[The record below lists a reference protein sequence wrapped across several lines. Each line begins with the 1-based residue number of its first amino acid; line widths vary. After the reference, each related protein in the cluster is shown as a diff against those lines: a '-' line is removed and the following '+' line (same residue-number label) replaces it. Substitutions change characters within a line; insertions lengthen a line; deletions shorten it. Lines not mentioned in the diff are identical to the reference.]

1 MNTEDIAKNCT
12 AKILHPVNIFW
23 RFTEKIY
30 SLTKR
35 DYVIDEN
42 SGKIR
47 AFIQSYVQERKSGK
61 RKSSIKDNADL
72 LSLFFKNPDVFTD
85 ECIIDELCDFF
96 LAASA
101 TTQSTMQTII
111 SHLIKNREDLKH
123 VRDEFDDIW
132 SKMAKDDGSIQ
143 NLSRE
148 EAIRKVVDLESIMDF
163 DWLNR
168 LTLEALR
175 Y

>member
-1 MNTEDIAKNCT
+1 VSEEKVECSVETSPGSGVYIQKTVSLGEALHMNTEDIAKNAT
-12 AKILHPVNIFW
+12 AKVLNPVNIFW
-23 RFTEKIY
+23 RFTGKIY

-35 DYVIDEN
+35 DHVIDEN

-101 TTQSTMQTII
+101 TT
-111 SHLIKNREDLKH
+111 
-123 VRDEFDDIW
+123 
-132 SKMAKDDGSIQ
+132 
-143 NLSRE
+143 
-148 EAIRKVVDLESIMDF
+148 
-163 DWLNR
+163 
-168 LTLEALR
+168 
-175 Y
+175 